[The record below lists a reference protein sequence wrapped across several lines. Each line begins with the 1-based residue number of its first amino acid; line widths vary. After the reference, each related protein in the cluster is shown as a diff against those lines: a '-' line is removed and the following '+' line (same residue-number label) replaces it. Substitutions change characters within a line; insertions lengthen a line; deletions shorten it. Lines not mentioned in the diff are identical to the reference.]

1 VNAIIMLAF
10 LITSVFVAVLFFL
23 ALITASIRHEERDMN
38 LPEQP
43 GTCAEAFTHRI
54 LGVYVRRP
62 GQFHVLA
69 AHVTSI
75 PREPPG
81 HETSSRSSA
90 QRP

>member
-1 VNAIIMLAF
+1 MNAIIMLAF
-10 LITSVFVAVLFFL
+10 LITSVFAAALLFL

-43 GTCAEAFTHRI
+43 RTCAETFTRRI

-69 AHVTSI
+69 AHVTTI
-75 PREPPG
+75 PREAPG
-81 HETSSRSSA
+81 PETPSRPTSHSL
-90 QRP
+90 